1 MKYNKRTLINT
12 LNNLNWSDDNI
23 ILIKKEYFINRTL
36 PYYINTN
43 YKRNRFTDRF
53 KDFEI
58 KDNKIYFKP
67 LNLEVIPNDKKE
79 ETLKNF
85 YDNFNAIGNGKINFY
100 KKIIDHYINIKR
112 KDTDEETYNRR
123 LELEGKLNSERLKKI
138 LENIR
143 KKMPNVLGAEITEY
157 KND

>member
-1 MKYNKRTLINT
+1 MKYNNMKYNKRNLINT

-23 ILIKKEYFINRTL
+23 ILIKEYLINRTL

-85 YDNFNAIGNGKINFY
+85 YNDFINFY
-100 KKIIDHYINIKR
+100 N
-112 KDTDEETYNRR
+112 NW
-123 LELEGKLNSERLKKI
+123 
-138 LENIR
+138 
-143 KKMPNVLGAEITEY
+143 
-157 KND
+157 